1 MLNFDE
7 ANIIQSIKRGPTV
20 IPTMD
25 MSGLPLFILG
35 PDFFPRF
42 TGTLRVFEP
51 RYKQMMDDCIMDSKP
66 FGYIS
71 ADPAKGELN
80 GWSQPSDY
88 GVICYVRDYEE
99 SGSNLIIE
107 VEATSAFVVQ
117 NVIQPVLPS
126 LVDGERFPGVEEL
139 MEEAGNPLD
148 GKLYLRADVEILA
161 EPDVDYVDG
170 AFKAFVDMLT
180 PARQILQMSSMYKGQ
195 ILDIKDPGDYD
206 GHLERTD
213 FVWKVCCALCYDA
226 YLQQDMLSQTSLS
239 SLMDICA
246 NRVTEILGRMG
257 EESE

>member
-20 IPTMD
+20 ILSMN

-35 PDFFPRF
+35 PDFFPGF

-148 GKLYLRADVEILA
+148 GKLYLRADVEVLA

-170 AFKAFVDMLT
+170 AFEAFVDMLT

-195 ILDIKDPGDYD
+195 ILEFKDGRDYD
-206 GHLERTD
+206 EDLDRTN
-213 FVWKVCCALCYDA
+213 FVWKVCSALCYDP
-226 YLQQDMLSQTSLS
+226 YLQQEILSQTSFS
-239 SLMDICA
+239 SLMDICT
-246 NRVTEILGRMG
+246 NRVAEIITKMG
-257 EESE
+257 EE

>member
-1 MLNFDE
+1 MLNFDV
-7 ANIIQSIKRGPTV
+7 ANIIQNIKRGPTV
-20 IPTMD
+20 IPAMK

-35 PDFFPRF
+35 PDFFPGF

-107 VEATSAFVVQ
+107 VEATDAFVVQ

-139 MEEAGNPLD
+139 MEEAGNPDD
-148 GKLYLRADVEILA
+148 GKLYLRGDVEVLSP
-161 EPDVDYVDG
+161 PDVDYDDV
-170 AFKAFVDMLT
+170 AFTTFLDLLV
-180 PARQILQMSSMYKGQ
+180 PARQILQMSSIYKGQ
-195 ILDIKDPGDYD
+195 VLDFKKPEDYH
-206 GHLERTD
+206 GHLDRAD
-213 FVWKVCCALCYDA
+213 LLWKVCCALCYDV
-226 YLQQDMLSQTSLS
+226 YLQQDILSQTSFT
-239 SLMDICA
+239 SLMDICTD
-246 NRVTEILGRMG
+246 RITEILVRM
-257 EESE
+257 EEE

>member
-1 MLNFDE
+1 M
-7 ANIIQSIKRGPTV
+7 NIP
-20 IPTMD
+20 
-25 MSGLPLFILG
+25 GLPLFILG
-35 PDFFPRF
+35 PDFFPGF

-71 ADPAKGELN
+71 ADPSKGELY

-88 GVICYVRDYEE
+88 GVICYVREYEE

-107 VEATSAFVVQ
+107 VEATSAFVVED
-117 NVIQPVLPS
+117 VIQPVLPS

-139 MEEAGNPLD
+139 MEEAGNPQD
-148 GKLYLRADVEILA
+148 GKLYLRADVEVLA
-161 EPDVDYVDG
+161 APDVDYVDG
-170 AFKAFVDMLT
+170 AFKAFADMLI

-195 ILDIKDPGDYD
+195 ILDFKDPGDYND
-206 GHLERTD
+206 HLERAD
-213 FVWKVCCALCYDA
+213 LVWKVCCALCYDA
-226 YLQQDMLSQTSLS
+226 YLQQDMLSQTSFS

-246 NRVTEILGRMG
+246 NRVTEILVRMG